1 MKSIRIPL
9 LLASAGV
16 VLASLGCSSG
26 PSDTSDGFKP
36 PPVTSKADIQK
47 QIDTVNADPTL
58 QPGQK
63 QMVLTNLKKKLDSAK

>member
-1 MKSIRIPL
+1 
-9 LLASAGV
+9 
-16 VLASLGCSSG
+16 
-26 PSDTSDGFKP
+26 
-36 PPVTSKADIQK
+36 VTSKADIQK